1 MGSLDYYE
9 ILNVDRSATDDD
21 LRRAYRRL
29 AMRWH
34 PDKNPEG
41 KSDAEAKF
49 KDITEAYNVR
59 PIRCLPCPCILNQSA
74 CACKCLIGFVSV
86 DRIGSGSQRRHQ
98 EGGV

>member
-34 PDKNPEG
+34 PDKNPAG

-59 PIRCLPCPCILNQSA
+59 SCILNQSMRFA
-74 CACKCLIGFVSV
+74 YLAEYARSCKCLIIFACV
-86 DRIGSGSQRRHQ
+86 DRIGYFA
-98 EGGV
+98 